1 MKANKKNRP
10 NRYKKSRTPD
20 NEQRKSPLFNI
31 DIYLKFIM
39 IIAFFSVMSLAFIF
53 IYDFMCQSKM
63 LNIKQIHISGNL
75 QTSREEILKFA
86 GLSPDQNILQVNLF
100 AVEKKIAAHP
110 WIAAASAKRNLAREV
125 HISIIE
131 EKPLAIVKIKNLAD
145 VLINTS
151 GIPFKEY
158 NPSRDVISDLPVI
171 TGLDLK
177 RNQYQYM
184 FDGPLFNAIMD
195 FLNNDHLGPHT
206 RTINADNNTG
216 ISIETMDIYNS
227 SPERKKT
234 GIQVKLGFNQ
244 YGEKLTKAKKICD
257 YIEQNYPDRAINAI
271 DIFDIN
277 KVFIQTTMGQI
288 LENG

>member
-20 NEQRKSPLFNI
+20 KETRKSPLFSI

-39 IIAFFSVMSLAFIF
+39 IIAFFSVMSLASIF
-53 IYDFMCQSKM
+53 IYDFICQSRM
-63 LNIKQIHISGNL
+63 LNIKQIYLSGNL
-75 QTSREEILKFA
+75 QTSQEEILAVA
-86 GLSPDQNILQVNLF
+86 GLSQDQNILQVNLF
-100 AVEKKIAAHP
+100 AAEKKIAAHP

-125 HISIIE
+125 HISIVE
-131 EKPLAIVKIKNLAD
+131 EKPLAIVKIENLAD
-145 VLINTS
+145 VLINTH

-158 NPSRDVISDLPVI
+158 NPSQDRINDLPVI
-171 TGLDLK
+171 TGLDLRK
-177 RNQYQYM
+177 NEYQYM

-195 FLNNDHLGPHT
+195 FLNSDHLRPHA

-216 ISIETMDIYNS
+216 ISIETIDIYNS

-234 GIQVKLGFNQ
+234 GVQVKLGFNQ
-244 YGEKLTKAKKICD
+244 YREKLTKAKKICD

-277 KVFIQTTMGQI
+277 KVFIQTTMGQM